1 MRYCDNIIETYPNE
15 RIFYLMESKTFT
27 GKEIVLYA
35 RSISPSL
42 ANKERR
48 VTQFIANNYE
58 VLAESTISDV
68 AEHLKISEATI
79 TKVCKKLQCSGY
91 LQLKKSIKAYIENTH
106 KSESYEEY
114 SDFRKEDSN
123 TLIAEKVLIN
133 AMLALQE
140 TLDIFNYDAFNKACE
155 IFNNKNRNN
164 KIILVGSGGSSVICE
179 DFQHKLLKI
188 GIVSHVYKDS
198 HMQLMFTSLI
208 DEGDIVLGVSHSGT
222 TQHIVNVIKAAKDRG
237 AHTISVTNYMNSEIT
252 KVAEVNLV
260 STAQNT
266 PITGENA
273 AARIVQLTILDALYT
288 NLAIK
293 GSEEY
298 SESLIKTSDVVKD
311 YRY

>member
-1 MRYCDNIIETYPNE
+1 
-15 RIFYLMESKTFT
+15 MENKIFT
-27 GKEIVLYA
+27 GKEIILYA

-48 VTQFIANNYE
+48 VAQFIANNYE
-58 VLAESTISDV
+58 TLADSTISDIAV
-68 AEHLKISEATI
+68 HLKISEATI
-79 TKVCKKLQCSGY
+79 TKVCKKLQCDGY
-91 LQLKKSIKAYIENTH
+91 LQLKRLIKAYIDSTH
-106 KSESYEEY
+106 NVETYEEG
-114 SDFRKEDSN
+114 SEFKKGDSN
-123 TLIAEKVLIN
+123 DLIAEKVLLN
-133 AMLALQE
+133 AILALQE

-155 IFNNKNRNN
+155 IFKEKAENN

-208 DEGDIVLGVSHSGT
+208 NKGDIVLGVSHSGT
-222 TQHIVNVIKAAKDRG
+222 TQHIVHVIQAARDRG
-237 AHTISVTNYMNSEIT
+237 AHTISVTNYMNSKIT
-252 KVAEVNLV
+252 KAAEINLV
-260 STAQNT
+260 STAQNA

-273 AARIVQLTILDALYT
+273 AARVVQLTILDALYT

-293 GSEEY
+293 GSESY
-298 SESLIKTSDVVKD
+298 SESLTKTSDVVKD